1 MDLRFSVDQELCIGC
16 GECISDCPYSL
27 IEMHDGIPVLS
38 RENEATCLQCQH
50 CFAVCSTGALSILG
64 KKAAD
69 SQPLGPLP
77 SAEQLANLMK
87 ARRSVRRYS
96 KTPVSKEEIAF
107 LLETVAYAPT
117 AVNNRQIL
125 CTVIEDPVVMDNLR
139 RMTYSRL
146 QTLID
151 TGKFPKGMEYLEDV
165 VVEALKSGKDAIFR
179 DAPHL
184 LVVSAPKDSPA
195 PDADCFIALSY
206 FELLAAGMGLGALW
220 CGLAKWALAVVLPE
234 VLAKLGLPAN
244 HRVGYMM
251 VFGRP
256 TVQYHRTVQRENAH
270 INRVARIE

>member
-1 MDLRFSVDQELCIGC
+1 MDLQFSVDQELCIGC
-16 GECISDCPYSL
+16 GECINDCPYGL
-27 IEMHDGIPVLS
+27 IEMRDGIPVLS
-38 RENEATCLQCQH
+38 RENEARCLQCQH

-69 SQPLGPLP
+69 SPPLGPLP
-77 SAEQLANLMK
+77 TAEQLAGLMK
-87 ARRSVRRYS
+87 VRRSVRRYS

-117 AVNNRQIL
+117 AVNNRQVL
-125 CTVIEDPVVMDNLR
+125 CTVIEDPAVMDDLR
-139 RMTYSRL
+139 RTTYARL

-151 TGKFPKGMEYLEDV
+151 TGKFPKGMQYLEDV
-165 VVEALKSGKDAIFR
+165 VVEALQSGKDAIFR
-179 DAPHL
+179 GAPHL
-184 LVVSAPKDSPA
+184 LVASAPKDSPS

-206 FELLAAGMGLGALW
+206 FELLAASMGLGALW

-234 VLAKLGLPAN
+234 VMAKLGLPAD

-256 TVQYHRTVQRENAH
+256 AVQYHRTVQRENAH
-270 INRVARIE
+270 INRVAQLQ